1 MQLRLKEL
9 RESKNYL
16 QKDIAEI
23 IGVHKSTYNQ
33 WENNNNIPIRR
44 LAELADFYE
53 INTDYLVGLTNM
65 KINRKGKS
73 KLDLKEIAVHLR
85 EIRVEL
91 NFSLRDIEKAIGI
104 NNSRWA
110 NYEAGLYIV
119 STWIL
124 VFACKKSGISMD
136 YVLGRSKLKYLKDL
150 Y

>member
-16 QKDIAEI
+16 QKDIDEI

-44 LAELADFYE
+44 LVELADFYE

-85 EIRVEL
+85 
-91 NFSLRDIEKAIGI
+91 
-104 NNSRWA
+104 
-110 NYEAGLYIV
+110 
-119 STWIL
+119 
-124 VFACKKSGISMD
+124 
-136 YVLGRSKLKYLKDL
+136 
-150 Y
+150 